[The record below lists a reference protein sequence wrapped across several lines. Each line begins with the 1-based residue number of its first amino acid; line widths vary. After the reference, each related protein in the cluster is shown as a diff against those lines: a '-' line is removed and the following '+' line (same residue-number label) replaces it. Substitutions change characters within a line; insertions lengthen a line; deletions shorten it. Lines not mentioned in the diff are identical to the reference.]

1 MHNPSLASLNL
12 GNRWKIHN
20 LKPIGD
26 KRQNDL
32 GLRQFIEIWIIL
44 IKCEENTTC
53 IDQYMCI
60 NIDTEN

>member
-1 MHNPSLASLNL
+1 MN
-12 GNRWKIHN
+12 
-20 LKPIGD
+20 